1 MDWIHD
7 LFADWGYYGL
17 KSDIEDT
24 RARVRSS
31 GQRALANDRRLES
44 KIHELA
50 MLNGALCELLVQKGV
65 FTETELRAV
74 LERLHAAN
82 PPPPPP
88 VVRRRKPRRSDAG
101 S

>member
-7 LFADWGYYGL
+7 LFANWGYYGL
-17 KSDIEDT
+17 KSDIQDT

-50 MLNGALCELLVQKGV
+50 TLNGALCELLVQKGV
-65 FTETELRAV
+65 FTEAELRAV
-74 LERLHAAN
+74 LERLHAEN

-88 VVRRRKPRRSDAG
+88 VVRRRKPRRSDAE